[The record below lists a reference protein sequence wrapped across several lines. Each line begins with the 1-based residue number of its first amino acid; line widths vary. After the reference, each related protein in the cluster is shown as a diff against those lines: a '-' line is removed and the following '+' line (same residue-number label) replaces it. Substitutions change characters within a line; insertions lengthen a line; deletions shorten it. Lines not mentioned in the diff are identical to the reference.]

1 MDFFALFANFYG
13 SAFFSA
19 VKFFLGIYIAIL
31 IVDIILILIFK
42 GLGADIRKA
51 IKGMKMP
58 AIPKGR
64 MQKKW
69 AKIKDKLA
77 SGNVSQY
84 KVAILEADV
93 VIDKVLSDMGFG
105 GKNVSERLEKIK
117 PIQLYNYEEIKK
129 AHLVRNRIIHEADFE
144 IDKKQAEEVL
154 EIFESLLKHLEL
166 F

>member
-1 MDFFALFANFYG
+1 M
-13 SAFFSA
+13 
-19 VKFFLGIYIAIL
+19 GIYVTVL
-31 IVDIILILIFK
+31 IVDIILLLILK
-42 GLGADIRKA
+42 GLGADIRKS

-58 AIPKGR
+58 AISKGR

-69 AKIKDKLA
+69 SKIKEKLA

-117 PIQLYNYEEIKK
+117 PVQLYNYEEIKR

-144 IDKKQAEEVL
+144 VDKKQAEEIL
-154 EIFESLLKHLEL
+154 DIFESLLKHLEL
-166 F
+166 L